1 MRLTMTVPTAR
12 TSTELAG
19 YRGELA
25 VLREEAL
32 ARLRAL
38 FERDG
43 KNLH

>member
-1 MRLTMTVPTAR
+1 VCHQISANYDR
-12 TSTELAG
+12 ELARL
-19 YRGELA
+19 RGEHA

-43 KNLH
+43 KSLH

>member
-1 MRLTMTVPTAR
+1 MVWGNFGA
-12 TSTELAG
+12 LAAA
-19 YRGELA
+19 A

-43 KNLH
+43 KSLH